1 MDIYEF
7 IESKDIREHCRK
19 IQYKFTARESA
30 FLIWQSDKTIQ
41 QKHAA
46 YREIIETM
54 PDEKLN
60 ERICTAEFE
69 HLHEFLSRY
78 MECEN
83 YLFRV
88 FGEREEAVY
97 MSKVFYNGEWENEKK
112 TYSIHDVCLNETI
125 KRWEGD
131 GIYFAVS
138 KKWIR
143 REHEEPEKEVT
154 VYFNKYEEPYKIAEV
169 GILNEMQQEV
179 NTLFEWMWINVPTP
193 FKKGDIVY
201 VPNGYRIGC
210 PPTMY
215 PFVLHFLCT
224 WVDEEEMEK
233 RKQSGDITDMTAYEY
248 FLYKS
253 SSQIYSEC
261 MHDYLRLERYE
272 KQLIGKEKNLKIL
285 SLFMRDQMDIELLW
299 NAHTIFCKE
308 EIIQKNR
315 DILDLYTNETL
326 RICGLEQ
333 TTNSKNANDKGGK
346 MTVFI
351 GGSKTIKKLNT
362 NVLLKLK
369 EIIEKNH
376 HIVVGDCPGVDTLV
390 QQYLFDY
397 GYENVTIYASGETV
411 RNNVG
416 AWNVQHIPV
425 EDGVSGFDFYRK
437 KDIAMSDVADYGL
450 MIWAG
455 KSKGTYHNIMDL
467 QERGKFVGVLR

>member
-7 IESKDIREHCRK
+7 IESRDIREHCRK

-169 GILNEMQQEV
+169 GILDEMQQEV

-233 RKQSGDITDMTAYEY
+233 QKQSGDITD
-248 FLYKS
+248 
-253 SSQIYSEC
+253 
-261 MHDYLRLERYE
+261 
-272 KQLIGKEKNLKIL
+272 
-285 SLFMRDQMDIELLW
+285 MDIELLW

-333 TTNSKNANDKGGK
+333 TTNSKNANDKGWK

-450 MIWAG
+450 MIWDG